1 MHVYILGPKLLRWN
15 FFKSAIYTKKLCTQ
29 TFPTI
34 LGFFA
39 IFDRNLA
46 IIVAPSSDE
55 NENCVALLKVQ
66 SLLKKMLKTASK

>member
-1 MHVYILGPKLLRWN
+1 VHVYILGPKLLRWN
-15 FFKSAIYTKKLCTQ
+15 FFKSAIYTKKLCAQ

-46 IIVAPSSDE
+46 IIVAPSRPSDE
-55 NENCVALLKVQ
+55 NENRVALLKNVENCIKIN
-66 SLLKKMLKTASK
+66 L